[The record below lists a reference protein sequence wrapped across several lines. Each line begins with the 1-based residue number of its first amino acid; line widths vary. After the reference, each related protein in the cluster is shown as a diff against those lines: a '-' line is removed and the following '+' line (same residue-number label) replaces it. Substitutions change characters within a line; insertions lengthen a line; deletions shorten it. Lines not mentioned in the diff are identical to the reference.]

1 MREADH
7 SPRVR
12 LEVAFLDAD
21 QAAPAPTPSPG
32 TDERARLTVLVV
44 AAEADLR
51 CYVREC
57 LRERSDLRVLE
68 AATVTAA
75 VTFAADRPP
84 DLLVVDEPE
93 RDVLAMLSEVQAIII
108 VDDVPRGIPSSGPRV
123 RPFERPFTA
132 ERLVA
137 EVSQLLGDAPLA
149 NGGGETSRPVIASEP
164 QRAEESPSSRT
175 TA

>member
-1 MREADH
+1 MRQTDDP

-21 QAAPAPTPSPG
+21 QAAPAPTASPG
-32 TDERARLTVLVV
+32 ADERARITVLVV

-57 LRERSDLRVLE
+57 LRERSDLRVIE
-68 AATVTAA
+68 AATVSAA
-75 VTFAADRPP
+75 VTIAADRSP

-93 RDVLAMLSEVQAIII
+93 REVLAPLSHLRAVII
-108 VDDVPRGIPSSGPRV
+108 VDDVPRGAPALGARV
-123 RPFERPFTA
+123 RPLARPFTA

-137 EVSQLLGDAPLA
+137 EVGQHLGGS
-149 NGGGETSRPVIASEP
+149 GGH
-164 QRAEESPSSRT
+164 
-175 TA
+175 